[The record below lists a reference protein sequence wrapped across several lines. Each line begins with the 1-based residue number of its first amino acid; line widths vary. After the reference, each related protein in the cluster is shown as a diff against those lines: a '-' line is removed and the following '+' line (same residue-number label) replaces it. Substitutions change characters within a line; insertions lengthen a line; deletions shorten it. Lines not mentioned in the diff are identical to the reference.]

1 MIFRSR
7 LIRVDTAEQKTKTSA
22 VAEWRGGRQERTR
35 RALRSWLE
43 ASEFSHCES
52 GIGGVAGDFGE
63 HQEDFCEKYESVEMW
78 GFYRIFQ
85 QPEGPKSPVVF

>member
-1 MIFRSR
+1 MRKAAQ
-7 LIRVDTAEQKTKTSA
+7 VECA
-22 VAEWRGGRQERTR
+22 VQAIG
-35 RALRSWLE
+35 
-43 ASEFSHCES
+43 ES

-63 HQEDFCEKYESVEMW
+63 HQEDFCEKYESVEIW